1 MKRFSLAI
9 LRSPEFFT
17 AMLLVLA
24 VVIGATTSPRFLN
37 INFLL
42 GDKFEF
48 IAPVAF
54 IALAMTFVI
63 VAGQIDLSVGSGA
76 VLVLVIIGRLYRD
89 AHVPMGWLIL
99 LAPALGVLLGLFNG
113 ALVVGLR
120 LPALVVTLGTLA
132 LYRGLAQVT
141 IGEASVG
148 GLPAWLSGIQ
158 RREIAGFDITLFVL
172 FCVTALVAGI
182 VLRFSTFGRKVYAI
196 GTSESAARY
205 SGIATGRVKLLV
217 FALSGLSMGV
227 AAIVCA
233 VVNPSISYK
242 YFKGDELTAIT
253 AVVLGGTS
261 IFGGRGGIL
270 GTVLAVLLLVVVQT
284 VLTINY
290 VGTENRL
297 AILGTLLIGSVIV
310 NDFIGRFRTRK

>member
-1 MKRFSLAI
+1 MKRLAQSI
-9 LRSPEFFT
+9 LRSPEFLT
-17 AMLLVLA
+17 GTLLVLA
-24 VVIGATTSPRFLN
+24 LVIGAISTSRFLSV
-37 INFLL
+37 NFLL

-54 IALAMTFVI
+54 LALAMTFVI
-63 VAGQIDLSVGSGA
+63 IAGQIDLSVGSGA

-89 AHVPMGWLIL
+89 AHVPMALLVL
-99 LAPALGVLLGLFNG
+99 LAPLLGMLLGLFNG

-141 IGEASVG
+141 IGEASIS
-148 GLPAWLSGIQ
+148 GLPAWLTGIQ
-158 RREIAGFDITLFVL
+158 RREIAGFDVTLFVL
-172 FCVTALVAGI
+172 FCLTALVAGI

-196 GTSESAARY
+196 GTNESAARY
-205 SGIATGRVKLLV
+205 AGIATGRVKLIV
-217 FALSGLSMGV
+217 FALSGVAMGV
-227 AAIVCA
+227 AAVVCA
-233 VVNPSISYK
+233 IVNPSISYK

-297 AILGTLLIGSVIV
+297 AILGTLLIGSVVV
-310 NDFIGRFRTRK
+310 NDLVGRFRNRK